1 MSGQKPVDEG
11 YAADFTNIDKEKVV
25 VCEREGCPIKTFP
38 PGTDTFYLHSNDP
51 SQGGRK
57 VCWECYQYYKQKED
71 NKVQRYI
78 LMLALHR
85 SSVDM
90 ATAEHQH
97 MVHQQPVGFAYSNPI
112 LPTGS
117 LQGFQAHHLVQ
128 STNGPVRMASTTPI
142 VQLPGKQSHQAF
154 PVIWSTGGVL
164 AGSSGYTKNHL
175 SYQLTRQTLANN
187 AYALHGGHVVIV
199 EVQAVHMPVGKTKVQ
214 LIGDILQA
222 VDNVPVHIGAVE
234 LKHLLYEHLLSIWNA
249 YTDKYPLAI
258 DDIIMRTKDWVE
270 IKPLNLD
277 QDVISHQ
284 FFKSR
289 KGGLM
294 FKLGCCTIFFHI
306 PNVIYQQYLD
316 DVERKEMER
325 VQEVSWPDLAV
336 QVRVEHGQG
345 SGTVASS
352 FDVNTVSSTSAS
364 PPPKRMHVNTKLET
378 SPTISRQLGNAL
390 QSQNSPTLRAARRL
404 FETKSMNVTTYLV
417 VHHTLEE
424 LLQSHQED
432 FDHKQ
437 YLGPARDMTLQL
449 DFSPS
454 KQKKGG
460 FKLAMFGT
468 TSQDIFGAGFE
479 VCAKQTFYAKKATI
493 DSTNQDPIKIT
504 QNIPHNGVT
513 QVCNLMMEIACLS
526 WAHILLNLIY
536 KFVDKGIALHG
547 LPPFLIP
554 PMHFV
559 EAALAVEHVTTENSE
574 ARAFLLEEVIGGND
588 GHFRKYLKFLAFL
601 QHVQYFKT
609 KKLAFVANYQG
620 SNSVL
625 SDPQIVTDRWKPA
638 QWSSSLRD

>member
-25 VCEREGCPIKTFP
+25 VSMT
-38 PGTDTFYLHSNDP
+38 L
-51 SQGGRK
+51 
-57 VCWECYQYYKQKED
+57 VKEVG
-71 NKVQRYI
+71 K
-78 LMLALHR
+78 
-85 SSVDM
+85 SSVDT

-97 MVHQQPVGFAYSNPI
+97 MVHQQVAKAQHGQYTNAVQPVGFAYSNPI

-199 EVQAVHMPVGKTKVQ
+199 EVRAVHMPVGKMKAQ

-249 YTDKYPLAI
+249 YMDKYPLAI

-270 IKPLNLD
+270 IKPLNPD

-284 FFKSR
+284 FFKSG
-289 KGGLM
+289 KGGLT
-294 FKLGCCTIFFHI
+294 FKSGHCTIFFHI

-316 DVERKEMER
+316 NVERKEMER

-336 QVRVEHGQG
+336 QVRAEHGQG

-364 PPPKRMHVNTKLET
+364 PPPKRMRVNTELET

-390 QSQNSPTLRAARRL
+390 RSQKPPTLRAARCL
-404 FETKSMNVTTYLV
+404 FETKSINVTTYLV
-417 VHHTLEE
+417 VHCMLEE

-468 TSQDIFGAGFE
+468 TSQDIFGAGFK

-493 DSTNQDPIKIT
+493 NSTNQDPIEIT

-513 QVCNLMMEIACLS
+513 QVRNLMMEIACLS
-526 WAHILLNLIY
+526 WARVLLNLVY

-547 LPPFLIP
+547 LPPFPIP
-554 PMHFV
+554 PMRFV

-574 ARAFLLEEVIGGND
+574 AQAFLLEEVIGGNN
-588 GHFRKYLKFLAFL
+588 GHFRKYLSNASATPGFFIDKDDKERAEFLAFS

-609 KKLAFVANYQG
+609 KKLAFVADYQG
-620 SNSVL
+620 ASGHYKSLPYYLNSE
-625 SDPQIVTDRWKPA
+625 RH
-638 QWSSSLRD
+638 